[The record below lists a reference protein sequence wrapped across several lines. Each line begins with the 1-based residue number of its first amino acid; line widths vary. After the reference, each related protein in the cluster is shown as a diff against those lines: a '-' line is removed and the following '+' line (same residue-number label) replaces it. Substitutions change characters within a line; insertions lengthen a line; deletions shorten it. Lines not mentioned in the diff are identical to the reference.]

1 VERPVPAPGG
11 RREEDGAYWRAAR
24 DETVTYPP
32 VEGPRTVDVAVVGGG
47 IVGLTTAVLAAEAG
61 LEVAVLE
68 AREIGSGTTGGTTGK
83 FTVQNGSRLSQLRNR
98 FGDDGAATYARA
110 SLRGIE
116 LVDRLVEEHGL
127 ACDLEVAPAHL
138 ASLGPDQDEQVRA
151 EAEATR
157 AAGVAAQVSDGVE
170 ELDLDT
176 GVVLTVPD
184 QRQLHAVK
192 LCHGLAA
199 AVVELGGSVHEHA
212 RVVDVGPGRHSL
224 RRWLVLTDRG
234 SVAADHVVLATRLP
248 SSRDRRLL
256 FGRTK
261 PVSAVGLAARITA
274 PTPRGM
280 YLFEGE
286 RTWSIRGSRP
296 ADGDERLI
304 AVGVSEMTGD
314 RPALGG
320 RLEVLEGWTREH
332 FPVQE
337 VTHGW
342 MAQDQQPSDGRPYI
356 GPIGGEGI
364 WTATGFG
371 KWGLALGVGA
381 AELLVGSMTRR
392 EDPYGGFFA
401 TGRLEPPAGWR
412 SLLRANLR
420 VGALFVGDRLRTPLR
435 TPQLAPGEGRVVREG
450 RRPVAVARD
459 TEGRLHTV
467 SATCTHLGCLVRWNE
482 DAQTWD
488 CGCHGSRFAVD
499 GEVLEAPATVPLPPI
514 QADEPDGG

>member
-1 VERPVPAPGG
+1 MADATAGG
-11 RREEDGAYWRAAR
+11 QPSETEGAYWHAA
-24 DETVTYPP
+24 DEDARRYPP
-32 VEGPRTVDVAVVGGG
+32 VEGPRSVDVVVVGAG
-47 IVGLTTAVLAAEAG
+47 ITGLSTAVLAAEAG
-61 LEVAVLE
+61 LDVAVLE
-68 AREIGSGTTGGTTGK
+68 ARELASGTTGGTTGK
-83 FTVQNGSRLSQLRNR
+83 VTVQNGTRLSQLRER

-116 LVDRLVEEHGL
+116 LVDRFVEEHGI
-127 ACDLEVAPAHL
+127 ACDLETAPAHL
-138 ASLGPDQDEQVRA
+138 VSLGAAMDDQVRA
-151 EAEATR
+151 EADATT
-157 AAGVAAQVSDGVE
+157 AAGVAAAVADGVE
-170 ELDLDT
+170 ELDLST

-192 LCHGLAA
+192 LCQGLAA
-199 AVVELGGSVHEHA
+199 TVTTLGGTVHERS
-212 RVVDVGPGRHSL
+212 RVVDVGPGRRAA

-234 SVAADHVVLATRLP
+234 SVEADHVVLATRLP

-261 PVSAVGLAARITA
+261 PVSAVGLSARIST

-296 ADGDERLI
+296 DDGDEMLI
-304 AVGVSEMTGD
+304 AVGVSEFTGD
-314 RPALGG
+314 RPALDG
-320 RLEVLEGWTREH
+320 RVEVLERWTRER
-332 FPVQE
+332 FPVEE

-371 KWGLALGVGA
+371 KWGLALGPA
-381 AELLVGSMTRR
+381 AGELLVTAMTGGP
-392 EDPYGGFFA
+392 DPHDGFFA
-401 TGRLEPPAGWR
+401 TDRLEPPSGWR
-412 SLLRANLR
+412 ALLRANLR
-420 VGALFVGDRLRTPLR
+420 VGAMFVGDRLRTPLR
-435 TPQLAPGEGRVVREG
+435 VPELAPGEGRVIRDG

-459 TEGRLHTV
+459 ADGTLHTV
-467 SATCTHLGCLVRWNE
+467 SATCTHLGCLVRWNAE
-482 DAQTWD
+482 EGTWD

-499 GEVLEAPATVPLPPI
+499 GEVLEAPATSPLSPVTGVSD
-514 QADEPDGG
+514 A